1 MIHKPHRLF
10 FIPKPRLVAALLA
23 LWVFQLWAMPADA
36 GEENPLRPIDTSSPR
51 ATLQGFLEFM
61 NKGYGMGVGI
71 VESYLASSNLYLT
84 PEQMAAIHDSLHYQE
99 SAQRALDL
107 SELPPAMVHESSRR
121 LAIQL
126 KEVLD
131 RIDLPPI
138 ESIPDAQTMAK
149 AEFKRWTIPD
159 TEIQIQQVKT
169 GPRAGEYLFTPET
182 LNRLPEFYAK
192 VKDLPYKPG
201 ASVGWYDFSTYSP
214 VGVAMA
220 LHRIVPPRWL
230 LDAPRHRTRIT
241 FLDQPVWR
249 WLGIV
254 VVLGAGFA
262 FVPWCFR
269 LSSYWASRATSAGKW
284 ARFAPATQHRNSD
297 ASCCIDSC

>member
-1 MIHKPHRLF
+1 
-10 FIPKPRLVAALLA
+10 
-23 LWVFQLWAMPADA
+23 
-36 GEENPLRPIDTSSPR
+36 
-51 ATLQGFLEFM
+51 
-61 NKGYGMGVGI
+61 
-71 VESYLASSNLYLT
+71 
-84 PEQMAAIHDSLHYQE
+84 
-99 SAQRALDL
+99 
-107 SELPPAMVHESSRR
+107 MVHESSRR

-149 AEFKRWTIPD
+149 AEFKRWTIPG
-159 TEIQIQQVKT
+159 TEIQIAQVKT

-230 LDAPRHRTRIT
+230 LDAPRHRTSNHVSRPT
-241 FLDQPVWR
+241 GVALARYRSRSRCRLRCRSLVFSPQLL
-249 WLGIV
+249 LGR
-254 VVLGAGFA
+254 AGGTRRKMGG
-262 FVPWCFR
+262 V
-269 LSSYWASRATSAGKW
+269 
-284 ARFAPATQHRNSD
+284 APAAQHRNSD
-297 ASCCIDSC
+297 AGCCS